1 MRSALNATAVVTV
14 THYLA
19 TVTTS
24 PGESS
29 CGLWHCTLSGEGEPH
44 EEAQSSCDILAWTVF
59 QEDIDPE
66 GRPWIK
72 GSPPWVVSD
81 KCTPGF
87 RRALEKAGLLP
98 VESESA
104 LTWMQRHIEYTT
116 QCMS

>member
-1 MRSALNATAVVTV
+1 MGSALNATTVVTV

-24 PGESS
+24 PGASS
-29 CGLWHCTLSGEGEPH
+29 CGLWNCTFIGEGEPH
-44 EEAQSSCDILAWTVF
+44 EEAQSCNNTAWTVF
-59 QEDIDPE
+59 QEDINPE
-66 GRPWIK
+66 GQPWTK
-72 GSPPWVVSD
+72 GLPPRVVSD